1 LPGAAWSAPARPLR
15 GLIRAGVTL
24 ACGMIR
30 VTFLGTAA
38 ARPTVARNVSAIAL
52 QREGDL
58 WLVDCG
64 EGTQRQM
71 MRYGTG
77 FALRGILVT
86 HLHGDH
92 VLGLTGL
99 LRTLALQDRTEPLP
113 VWGPPGTAAAL
124 SSIVHL
130 GGRLSAY
137 PVPVLELAPGE
148 AIEFD
153 EYRIAAFQV
162 RHGVP
167 AVGYA
172 LREHDRPGRF
182 DVERA
187 RALGIP
193 EGPLYGRLH
202 SGESIEFEGRT
213 IRPGELVGAPR
224 PGRLVAISGDTRP
237 TSTTVEA
244 ARGADLLVHDAT
256 FGQDEAERARETHH
270 ATAHE
275 AARVGLEAGVRRLA
289 LTHLSA
295 RYSAN
300 AAPLELEARAVLPG
314 TQVAW
319 DGLTIEIG
327 YRQDDEAGPT
337 GAAPEGSVSK
347 GAVPEGAP
355 DGPEPAES
363 APGEASEAG
372 TAGSATRAD

>member
-1 LPGAAWSAPARPLR
+1 
-15 GLIRAGVTL
+15 
-24 ACGMIR
+24 MIR

-38 ARPTVARNVSAIAL
+38 ARPTVARNVSSIAL

-58 WLVDCG
+58 WLIDCG

-71 MRYGTG
+71 MRFGTG
-77 FALRGILVT
+77 FAIRGILVT

-124 SSIVHL
+124 SEIVHL

-148 AIEFD
+148 AIELD
-153 EYRIAAFQV
+153 EYRITAFQV

-182 DVERA
+182 DVDRA
-187 RALGIP
+187 RGMGIP

-202 SGESIEFEGRT
+202 RGEAVEVDGRT
-213 IRPGELVGAPR
+213 IRPDELVGRPR
-224 PGRLVAISGDTRP
+224 PGRLVAVTGDTRP
-237 TSTTVEA
+237 TSATVEA
-244 ARGADLLVHDAT
+244 ARDADLLVHDAT
-256 FGQDEAERARETHH
+256 FSQDEAERARETHH

-275 AARVGLEAGVRRLA
+275 AARIGLEAGVRRLA
-289 LTHLSA
+289 LTHVSA

-300 AAPLELEARAVLPG
+300 AAPLELEACAVLPG
-314 TQVAW
+314 TRVAF
-319 DGLTIEIG
+319 DGLAIEIG
-327 YRQDDEAGPT
+327 YRQDDEDGSDVAAGT
-337 GAAPEGSVSK
+337 GSARAA
-347 GAVPEGAP
+347 
-355 DGPEPAES
+355 D
-363 APGEASEAG
+363 
-372 TAGSATRAD
+372 TAGSATRGD